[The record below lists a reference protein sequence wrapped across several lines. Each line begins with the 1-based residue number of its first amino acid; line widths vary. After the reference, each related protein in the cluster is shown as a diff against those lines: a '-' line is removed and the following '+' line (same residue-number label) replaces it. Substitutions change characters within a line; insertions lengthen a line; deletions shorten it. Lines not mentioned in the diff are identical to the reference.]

1 MKIDKNNSHS
11 RVEIIIGKKGN
22 VEAVDPE
29 NYQ

>member
-11 RVEIIIGKKGN
+11 RVEIIIGEKGN